1 MTNPVNP
8 KRVLLVL
15 APLLFA
21 SFFIGGTLAARLTE
35 KAAPYLV
42 FGTGGRGLTVVN
54 DVRGSTTFSNGTVI
68 HGIRLLPLDLA
79 WIFLTAIFV
88 LGLLFVSIRIAA
100 WFIRWRN
107 PAFADA
113 LQHFWKLNK

>member
-1 MTNPVNP
+1 MTNPANP

-21 SFFIGGTLAARLTE
+21 SFFLGGSLAAQLTL

-42 FGTGGRGLTVVN
+42 FGTGGRGITVVK
-54 DVRGSTTFSNGTVI
+54 DIRGSTTFSDGTVV
-68 HGIRLLPLDLA
+68 HGIRLLPLDLV

-88 LGLLFVSIRIAA
+88 LGLLFLFVRIAA
-100 WFIRWRN
+100 WLIRRRN
-107 PAFADA
+107 PAFANA
-113 LQHFWKLNK
+113 LQHFWRIMK